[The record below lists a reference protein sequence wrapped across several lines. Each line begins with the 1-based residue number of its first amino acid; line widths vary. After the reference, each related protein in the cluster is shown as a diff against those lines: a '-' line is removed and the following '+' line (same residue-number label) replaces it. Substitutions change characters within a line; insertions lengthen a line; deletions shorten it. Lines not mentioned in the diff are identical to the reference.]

1 MSIQDL
7 HILLEELCGLESE
20 KTWLEFKQNYNNQED
35 IGEYISALSNGA
47 CIDNKPFGY
56 LV

>member
-7 HILLEELCGLESE
+7 HILLEELCAMESE